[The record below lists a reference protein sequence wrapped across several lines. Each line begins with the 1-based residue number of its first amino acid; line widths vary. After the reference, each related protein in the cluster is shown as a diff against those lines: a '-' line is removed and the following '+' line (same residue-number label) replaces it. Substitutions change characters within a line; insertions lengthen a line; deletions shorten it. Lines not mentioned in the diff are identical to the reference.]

1 MKKHILAVALASS
14 ALWGLPALAAPLGSG
29 APGLQAQ
36 VGPHAEP
43 VHHCRY
49 WSAGWD
55 CGYGGDFGG
64 HLRYYSHRRYGS
76 DGGYGS
82 GSGGGY
88 GSGGGGGYGHDR
100 YHSHRRHGSDGGYS
114 SDNGGYGSDGGGSG
128 YGRYR
133 YWGQRPSESDSWGDY
148 HSRYL
153 SHQRYDSWKRA
164 F

>member
-43 VHHCRY
+43 VHHERD
-49 WSAGWD
+49 GREQ
-55 CGYGGDFGG
+55 GD
-64 HLRYYSHRRYGS
+64 RS
-76 DGGYGS
+76 
-82 GSGGGY
+82 
-88 GSGGGGGYGHDR
+88 GGGYGHDR

>member
-1 MKKHILAVALASS
+1 MKKCILAVALACS

-29 APGLQAQ
+29 ASGLQAQ
-36 VGPHAEP
+36 VQTKA
-43 VHHCRY
+43 VQVYHCRA

-55 CGYGGDFGG
+55 CEAGGDYGG

-76 DGGYGS
+76 E
-82 GSGGGY
+82 GGY
-88 GSGGGGGYGHDR
+88 GSGGGGGSGHDR
-100 YHSHRRHGSDGGYS
+100 YYSHRRHGSDGGYS
-114 SDNGGYGSDGGGSG
+114 SGNGGYSSDGGGHG